1 MSMKTNHFL
10 ELISQ
15 LEMSEIDDIL
25 NKLEDIFPELV
36 WFYEDEILLIKFPL
50 NENRKHTVL
59 IQEIRLGEFPRVW
72 TISARVGEADKVES
86 VIGNLNDYNSV
97 YPFGSLVRDDKQ
109 AKLYVSLIKSITKSK
124 DLIYSAYMLATQA
137 DNLEKLCFK
146 EDIN

>member
-1 MSMKTNHFL
+1 
-10 ELISQ
+10 LIT
-15 LEMSEIDDIL
+15 
-25 NKLEDIFPELV
+25 
-36 WFYEDEILLIKFPL
+36 FPL